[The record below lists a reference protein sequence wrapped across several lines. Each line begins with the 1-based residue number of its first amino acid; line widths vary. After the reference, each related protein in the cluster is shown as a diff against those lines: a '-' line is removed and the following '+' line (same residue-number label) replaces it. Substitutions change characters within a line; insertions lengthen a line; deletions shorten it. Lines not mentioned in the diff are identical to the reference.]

1 LAAAA
6 RYSVTSPNL
15 ESSLRGA
22 PIRHTRRVPPRG
34 NRAKPQDPCQPHPRT
49 KFGDLKMPPKLVRKS
64 GSAHSTISPT
74 CFPAGMTASELASAC
89 LPKSECDTHARCR
102 QKRFAYQRSLRI
114 LIPPYGGS
122 NPGAPASRCGLYAI
136 VPVRILSIF
145 PMVGSMSGT
154 MVARSVSRNQSGHL
168 TSPRAIN
175 CVETGTAS
183 ERNNQRPKPGTRL
196 PEDQHQR
203 ESR

>member
-1 LAAAA
+1 MAAAA

-89 LPKSECDTHARCR
+89 SPKSECDTHARCR

-122 NPGAPASRCGLYAI
+122 NPGAPAILKPSENAGFLPSRTSRTKRPSRTAQTPRLLVLRSY
-136 VPVRILSIF
+136 SI
-145 PMVGSMSGT
+145 SS
-154 MVARSVSRNQSGHL
+154 A
-168 TSPRAIN
+168 
-175 CVETGTAS
+175 TGA
-183 ERNNQRPKPGTRL
+183 
-196 PEDQHQR
+196 DQN
-203 ESR
+203 